1 MTRRE
6 AITKTIDRS
15 SLGAPAVK
23 KLRAR
28 TSVENR
34 TRVLR
39 KASARTP
46 RDSAGGVTKSE
57 HE

>member
-6 AITKTIDRS
+6 AIAKTIDRS

-28 TSVENR
+28 TSIDDR

-46 RDSAGGVTKSE
+46 RDSEDGATKSE

>member
-15 SLGAPAVK
+15 SLGSPVVR

-28 TSVENR
+28 TSIDER

-39 KASARTP
+39 KASARTT
-46 RDSAGGVTKSE
+46 RDSGDGATRSE
-57 HE
+57 RE

>member
-23 KLRAR
+23 KLRSR
-28 TSVENR
+28 TSIHER

-46 RDSAGGVTKSE
+46 RDSKDSVTKRG